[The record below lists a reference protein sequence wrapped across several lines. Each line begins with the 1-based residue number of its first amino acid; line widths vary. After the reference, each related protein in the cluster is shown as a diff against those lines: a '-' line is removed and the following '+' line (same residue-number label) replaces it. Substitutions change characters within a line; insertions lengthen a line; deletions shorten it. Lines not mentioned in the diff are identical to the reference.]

1 MTSKKIFNPLFSQ
14 RETNA
19 PSVATASV
27 GSDSRGIVSTSAIF
41 NEKIGV
47 CPKCKNNMITGV
59 IANNDTVYFCPG
71 CRVSEPLADS

>member
-1 MTSKKIFNPLFSQ
+1 MDSKSIFNPLFSQ
-14 RETNA
+14 KETPKAN
-19 PSVATASV
+19 VATAS
-27 GSDSRGIVSTSAIF
+27 GASGKGHMSTSAIF

-47 CPKCKNNMITGV
+47 CPKCQGNMITGT